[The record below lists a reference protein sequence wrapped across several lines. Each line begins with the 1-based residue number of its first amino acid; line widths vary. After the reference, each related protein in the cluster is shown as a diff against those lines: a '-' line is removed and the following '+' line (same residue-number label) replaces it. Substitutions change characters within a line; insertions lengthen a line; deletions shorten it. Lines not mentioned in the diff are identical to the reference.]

1 MILIYG
7 ASYGILLVSKLMLA
21 GYNVTCVCKQEEAK
35 LLNQKGF
42 FVEMEGY
49 LKKKISI
56 NSKNL
61 IGKFIAIELN
71 EINLNKIELIFLAM
85 QEPQYEDA
93 SISESIKKAAVKK
106 FQQFQL

>member
-7 ASYGILLVSKLMLA
+7 ASYGILLASKLMLA

-42 FVEMEGY
+42 LLRWKVI
-49 LKKKISI
+49 LKKISI

-61 IGKFIAIELN
+61 SGKFIAIEPN
-71 EINLNKIELIFLAM
+71 EINLNKIELIF
-85 QEPQYEDA
+85 
-93 SISESIKKAAVKK
+93 
-106 FQQFQL
+106 